1 MDLSFSAEQEML
13 RENVG
18 RYCRDRLERNNLQQ
32 NDVAF
37 SREHWTAFAN
47 MDWLGVL
54 MPEEVGGVNG
64 SIIDAC
70 IILEEFGRHLV
81 VQPYLPCAVL
91 AALTIERATNTAQR
105 GALLGPMIRGEL
117 IVSLAH
123 TELAARGDTAC
134 VETVAHRHSS
144 GEYVLHGKKTLV
156 LAGPIA
162 DKFAVSARL
171 ASENGA
177 PGGIAVFLVDR
188 NAPGMRRRDY
198 QMIDGR
204 CAADLTL
211 EEVKVGKDA
220 LLITE
225 ELGLPA
231 IEDAIDFAII
241 GLCAE
246 AVGAMDKIIKV
257 TAEYLKTRRAYGST
271 LNTFQALQHR
281 LADMMVELELS
292 RSMLYCAFA
301 AFSGSSLLERRRVV
315 SSAKALIG
323 RSAKFVAANG
333 IQLHGAQGMVDD
345 YVIGQH
351 FKQLAV
357 IEAIFGCSDFHWE
370 RCAPHSGED
379 SLSADRT

>member
-1 MDLSFSAEQEML
+1 MDLSFSVEQEML
-13 RENVG
+13 RENVD
-18 RYCRDRLERNNLQQ
+18 RYCRDRLDRKNLQQ

-37 SREHWTAFAN
+37 SREHWTEFAS

-54 MPEEVGGVNG
+54 LPEEVGGING
-64 SIIDAC
+64 SVIDAC
-70 IILEEFGRHLV
+70 IILEEFGRYLV
-81 VQPYLPCAVL
+81 VQPYLPCTVL
-91 AALTIERATNTAQR
+91 AARTIERATNTEQR

-123 TELAARGDTAC
+123 TELEARGDTAC

-171 ASENGA
+171 ASEHGK
-177 PGGIAVFLVDR
+177 IAVFLVDR
-188 NAPGMRRRDY
+188 DAPGMCRRNY
-198 QMIDGR
+198 HTIDGR

-220 LLITE
+220 LLITDEFGLLVIE
-225 ELGLPA
+225 EAL
-231 IEDAIDFAII
+231 DFAII

-246 AVGAMDKIIKV
+246 AVGAMDKVIKV

-271 LNTFQALQHR
+271 LNKFQALQHR
-281 LADMMVELELS
+281 LADMLVELELS

-301 AFSGSSLLERRRVV
+301 AFSGSNLIERRRII
-315 SSAKALIG
+315 SSAKAFIG

-345 YVIGQH
+345 YLIGQH
-351 FKQLAV
+351 FKQLTV

-370 RCAPHSGED
+370 R
-379 SLSADRT
+379 SALAISKLER

>member
-1 MDLSFSAEQEML
+1 
-13 RENVG
+13 
-18 RYCRDRLERNNLQQ
+18 
-32 NDVAF
+32 
-37 SREHWTAFAN
+37 

-54 MPEEVGGVNG
+54 LPEEVGGVNG

-70 IILEEFGRHLV
+70 IILEEFGRYLV
-81 VQPYLPCAVL
+81 AQPYLPCAVL
-91 AALTIERATNTAQR
+91 AARTIEKATNTEQR
-105 GALLGPMIRGEL
+105 GALLGPMVRGEL

-134 VETVAHRHSS
+134 VETVAYRNSS

-171 ASENGA
+171 AGESDGHDR
-177 PGGIAVFLVDR
+177 ITVFLVDR

-198 QMIDGR
+198 HTIDGR
-204 CAADLTL
+204 CAADLAL
-211 EEVKVGKDA
+211 EEVKVSKDA
-220 LLITE
+220 LLISE
-225 ELGLPA
+225 EHGLLA
-231 IEDAIDFAII
+231 IEEAIDFAII

-246 AVGAMDKIIKV
+246 AVGAMDSIIKV

-271 LNTFQALQHR
+271 LNKFQALQHR
-281 LADMMVELELS
+281 VADMMVELELS

-301 AFSGSSLLERRRVV
+301 AFSGSSLVERRRSV
-315 SSAKALIG
+315 SAAKALIG

-351 FKQLAV
+351 FKQLTV

-370 RCAPHSGED
+370 QCAL
-379 SLSADRT
+379 LSREESFSKY

>member
-13 RENVG
+13 RANVG
-18 RYCRDRLERNNLQQ
+18 RYCRDRLDRKSLRQ

-54 MPEEVGGVNG
+54 LPEEVGGING

-70 IILEEFGRHLV
+70 IILEEFGRYLV

-91 AALTIERATNTAQR
+91 ATRTIERATNNEQR
-105 GALLGPMIRGEL
+105 GALLERMVRGEL

-123 TELAARGDTAC
+123 TESAARGDTAC

-144 GEYVLHGKKTLV
+144 DEYVLHGKKTLV
-156 LAGPIA
+156 LTGPNA

-171 ASENGA
+171 ASESDDHGR
-177 PGGIAVFLVDR
+177 IVVFLVDR
-188 NAPGMRRRDY
+188 NASGMRRRDY

-204 CAADLTL
+204 CASDLTL

-220 LLITE
+220 LLISE
-225 ELGLPA
+225 EHGLLA
-231 IEDAIDFAII
+231 IEEAIDFAII

-246 AVGAMDKIIKV
+246 AVGAMDEIIKV
-257 TAEYLKTRRAYGST
+257 TAGYLKTRRAYGST

-301 AFSGSSLLERRRVV
+301 SFSGSSRVERRRSV
-315 SSAKALIG
+315 
-323 RSAKFVAANG
+323 
-333 IQLHGAQGMVDD
+333 
-345 YVIGQH
+345 
-351 FKQLAV
+351 
-357 IEAIFGCSDFHWE
+357 
-370 RCAPHSGED
+370 
-379 SLSADRT
+379 